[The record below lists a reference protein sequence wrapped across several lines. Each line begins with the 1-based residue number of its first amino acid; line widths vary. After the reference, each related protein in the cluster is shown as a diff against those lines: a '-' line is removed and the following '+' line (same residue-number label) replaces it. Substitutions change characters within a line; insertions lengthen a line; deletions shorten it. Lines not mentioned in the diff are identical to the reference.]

1 MVGREETKRDGQ
13 DDGKVIKSKRNM
25 TDCKAT
31 KPTKSAN
38 SLFPD
43 SNCILTALTVK
54 TTLNDMRCSNSFFL
68 PGLVGDLCRTPVI
81 CKKIS

>member
-31 KPTKSAN
+31 
-38 SLFPD
+38 
-43 SNCILTALTVK
+43 
-54 TTLNDMRCSNSFFL
+54 
-68 PGLVGDLCRTPVI
+68 
-81 CKKIS
+81 